1 MKGRIFAAI
10 AFLLI
15 TWTSCKEHQKFDA
28 SRLELEWK
36 FVGNETSGGPQ
47 FKAAL
52 VLNNRSES
60 NLPHGGWKL
69 YFSLRY
75 HGYDL
80 ASETPDFELVHVS
93 GELFFIRPT
102 GSFKGLHP
110 GESVDLKYKG
120 KRLIAN
126 YQDIPSGFFWVND
139 NSEVAI
145 ELAKPVVSD
154 STREKLPKANA
165 ETIYTSN
172 ASITDIPLE
181 DLPRVFPTPTKY
193 EETSETFGLSEN
205 TVILSDSTYQKE
217 AAYLADELQ
226 KVLGVRPKIGQ
237 PAAAGSVIHL
247 RKKKLSPESY
257 ALSIGKNEV
266 IIEAND
272 GAGIFYGIQSLKT
285 CIPPE
290 AWKSVKN
297 AITIN
302 GVKVIDKPRFPFRA
316 FMLDVARNF
325 QTKEEILK
333 VLEIMSLYK
342 LNVFHFHLTD
352 DEGWRLEV
360 PGIPELIEVGAK
372 RGFPFEN
379 NERLHP
385 SYGSGPFAKP
395 AGNGYYTREDYIDI
409 VRYATARHIRVV
421 PEIESPGHARA
432 AIKAME
438 YRRRKYSNENN
449 SVEASRYVLSDSAD
463 QSTYLSSQYFRDNVM
478 NVALPSTYAFI
489 EKVIDELMAMHREA
503 GAPLTAIH
511 MAGDEVPFGSWEKS
525 PAVASFLQ
533 ANPSVKPGK
542 GLWSYYFEEIK
553 KILRTRDL
561 EIYGWQEL
569 VVGTQTDP
577 DSDRDDSKHI
587 INPEFVGNDLQVD
600 AWWNM
605 NGNEDIPYKLANAGY
620 KTVMTCFDHL
630 YFDLA
635 YTESF
640 NEPGDAWIGFLDV
653 NRIYSFIPYDYY
665 RNFKTDVRG
674 RAHPQDFFKGK
685 ELLSEKSKKNIMG
698 IQGALWGENLIS
710 ADLME
715 YLLVPRLLAL
725 AERAWSQ
732 DPAWVKEK
740 DQAKS
745 QQLYDNEL
753 SVFVNTLG
761 KRELPRLN
769 YYNGGINYRIP
780 TPGATVVD
788 GKVAANIQLPGF
800 VIRYTTDNSE
810 PDSTSMVYTS
820 PVPDGPSIKLKA
832 FDQRGRGSESS
843 SILRK

>member
-1 MKGRIFAAI
+1 MKGRIFSAI

-15 TWTSCKEHQKFDA
+15 TWTSCKELQDFDA
-28 SRLELEWK
+28 TRIELEWK
-36 FVGNETSGGPQ
+36 FIGNETSGAPR

-60 NLPHGGWKL
+60 NLPPGGWKL

-80 ASETPDFELVHVS
+80 ASESPEFELVHVS

-102 GSFKGLHP
+102 DSFKGLP
-110 GESVDLKYKG
+110 SGESVDIKYKG

-126 YQDIPSGFFWVND
+126 YQDAPSGLFWVND
-139 NSEVAI
+139 SSPKVAI
-145 ELAKPVVSD
+145 ALMNPSLSD
-154 STREKLPKANA
+154 STGETLPKANA
-165 ETIYTSN
+165 EQIYASN
-172 ASITDIPLE
+172 ASITDISL
-181 DLPRVFPTPTKY
+181 DKLPRVFPTPSIY
-193 EETSETFGLSEN
+193 EETNERFE
-205 TVILSDSTYQKE
+205 LSDNTLIGSDPIFWSEGK
-217 AAYLADELQ
+217 YLAEELQ
-226 KVLGVRPKIGQ
+226 KILGTEPKPIESIV
-237 PAAAGSVIHL
+237 PGSDIHL
-247 RKKKLSPESY
+247 RKKNLGPEAYELTIS
-257 ALSIGKNEV
+257 KNEIV
-266 IIEAND
+266 IEAND
-272 GAGIFYGIQSLKT
+272 CAGIFYGIQSLKT
-285 CIPPE
+285 CIPAD
-290 AWKSVKN
+290 AWKNTKKSIEIKGLHVVDN
-297 AITIN
+297 
-302 GVKVIDKPRFPFRA
+302 PRFPFRA

-342 LNVFHFHLTD
+342 LNVFHFHLSD

-360 PGIPELIEVGAK
+360 PGIPELTEVGAQ

-385 SYGSGPFAKP
+385 SYGSGPFATP
-395 AGNGYYTREDYIDI
+395 AGNGYYTRQDYIDI
-409 VRYATARHIRVV
+409 VTYAAARHIRVV

-438 YRRRKYSNENN
+438 YRHKKYSNENN
-449 SVEASRYVLSDSAD
+449 SIEANRYLLSDSAD
-463 QSTYLSSQYFRDNVM
+463 QSTYVSSQYFRDNVM

-489 EKVIDELMAMHREA
+489 EKVIDELISMHREA
-503 GAPLTAIH
+503 GAPLRAIH

-525 PAVASFLQ
+525 PVVASFLQ
-533 ANPSVKPGK
+533 TNPSIKPGK

-553 KILRTRDL
+553 KILRARGL

-569 VVGTQTDP
+569 VVGTQ
-577 DSDRDDSKHI
+577 REDDGKHI
-587 INPEFVGNDLQVD
+587 INPEFVSDDLQVD

-605 NGNEDIPYKLANAGY
+605 YGNEDIPYKLANTGY
-620 KTVMTCFDHL
+620 KTVMTCFDHF

-635 YTESF
+635 YGESF

-674 RAHPQDFFKGK
+674 KLHAPDFFKGK
-685 ELLSEKSKKNIMG
+685 ELLSEKGKQNIMG
-698 IQGALWGENLIS
+698 LQGALWGENLIS

-732 DPAWVKEK
+732 DPVWVKEK
-740 DQAKS
+740 DQSKS
-745 QQLYDNEL
+745 QQLYDKGL

-761 KRELPRLN
+761 KRELPRLD

-788 GKVAANIQLPGF
+788 GKIVANIQLPGF

-820 PVPDGPSIKLKA
+820 PIPDGQSIRLKA
-832 FDQRGRGSESS
+832 FDQRGRGSESIV
-843 SILRK
+843 ILRK

>member
-1 MKGRIFAAI
+1 MKIRILAAI
-10 AFLLI
+10 AFLAI
-15 TWTSCKEHQKFDA
+15 TWTSCKQHQEFEA
-28 SRLELEWK
+28 SRIELEWK
-36 FVGNETSGGPQ
+36 FIGNETSGPPQ

-60 NLPHGGWKL
+60 NLPPGGWKL

-75 HGYDL
+75 HGPDL

-110 GESVDLKYKG
+110 GESVNITYKG

-126 YQDIPSGFFWVND
+126 YQDIPSGLFWVNEN
-139 NSEVAI
+139 NSEIPIALI
-145 ELAKPVVSD
+145 NPILSD
-154 STREKLPKANA
+154 STREKLPKANPEA
-165 ETIYTSN
+165 IYASN
-172 ASITDIPLE
+172 ASIADIPLE
-181 DLPRVFPTPTKY
+181 NLPRVFPTPVKYLETK
-193 EETSETFGLSEN
+193 EHFELNDN
-205 TVILSDSTYQKE
+205 TVIVSDSTFQNE
-217 AAYLADELQ
+217 ATYLADELQ
-226 KVLGVRPKIGQ
+226 KVLGARPKLI
-237 PAAAGSVIHL
+237 PTAAGSVIRLMKKNLGPEEYEL
-247 RKKKLSPESY
+247 RMGNS
-257 ALSIGKNEV
+257 EV

-285 CIPPE
+285 CIPGD
-290 AWKSVKN
+290 AWKNTKK
-297 AITIN
+297 TIDIK
-302 GVKVIDKPRFPFRA
+302 GVNVVDKPRFPFRA

-325 QTKEEILK
+325 QSKEEILK

-342 LNVFHFHLTD
+342 LNVFHFHLSD

-360 PGIPELIEVGAK
+360 PGIPELTEVGAK
-372 RGFPFEN
+372 RGFPFDN
-379 NERLHP
+379 NQQLHP

-409 VRYATARHIRVV
+409 VRYAAIRHIRVV

-438 YRRRKYSNENN
+438 YRHQKYLDENN
-449 SVEASRYVLSDSAD
+449 SVEANRYLLSDSAD

-478 NVALPSTYAFI
+478 NVALPSTYTFI
-489 EKVIDELMAMHREA
+489 EKVIDELITMHREA
-503 GAPLTAIH
+503 DAPLTAIH

-533 ANPSVKPGK
+533 ANPSIKPGK

-553 KILRTRDL
+553 KILRARDL
-561 EIYGWQEL
+561 NIYGWQEL
-569 VVGTQTDP
+569 VVGTQTE
-577 DSDRDDSKHI
+577 DDSKHI
-587 INPEFVGNDLQVD
+587 INPEFVSNDLQVD

-605 NGNEDIPYKLANAGY
+605 YGNEDIPYKLANTGY
-620 KTVMTCFDHL
+620 KTVMTCFDHF

-640 NEPGDAWIGFLDV
+640 NEAGDAWIGFLDI

-674 RAHPQDFFKGK
+674 KAHAPDFFKGK
-685 ELLSEKSKKNIMG
+685 ELLSEKGKQNIMG
-698 IQGALWGENLIS
+698 IQGALWGENVIS

-725 AERAWSQ
+725 AERAWSP

-740 DQAKS
+740 NPARS
-745 QQLYDNEL
+745 QQLYDDAL
-753 SVFVNTLG
+753 AVFVNTLG
-761 KRELPRLN
+761 KRELPRLD

-780 TPGATVVD
+780 TPGATARD
-788 GKVAANIQLPGF
+788 GKVFANIQLPGF

-810 PDSTSMVYTS
+810 PDSTSMVYS
-820 PVPDGPSIKLKA
+820 APIPHGPSIKFRA
-832 FDQRGRGSESS
+832 FDQRGRTSETI
-843 SILRK
+843 SIQHK